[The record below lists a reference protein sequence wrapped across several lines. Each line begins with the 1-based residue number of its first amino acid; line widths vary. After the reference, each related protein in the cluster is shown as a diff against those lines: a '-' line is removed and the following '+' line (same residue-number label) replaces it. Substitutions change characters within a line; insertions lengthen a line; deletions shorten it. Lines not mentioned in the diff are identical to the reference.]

1 LSSRGLC
8 KGPVGNMF
16 VNSKA
21 PHCWLL
27 LLPLML
33 LLLMCRLL
41 GRLTIGCME
50 NDSCECLHVC
60 FPQSE
65 KQPSL
70 TLAIFTH
77 SVRMPQKKSL
87 KGLSEEEA
95 CSRSSMHGCPTGL
108 FIAVPLAFAYASANS
123 LSCLSLCS
131 FSWPLCC
138 AIPSAGEWS
147 SENRARGFIL
157 THWEAIFESALKTT
171 RNYLFLT
178 SNPAQKGL
186 QE

>member
-1 LSSRGLC
+1 MSSRGLC

-77 SVRMPQKKSL
+77 SVRMPQKKKGL
-87 KGLSEEEA
+87 RGLSEEEA
-95 CSRSSMHGCPTGL
+95 CSRSSMHGRPTGL
-108 FIAVPLAFAYASANS
+108 FTVRAPCLCLCLCQLLELPLPLQLLMASL
-123 LSCLSLCS
+123 LSSQPLSR
-131 FSWPLCC
+131 
-138 AIPSAGEWS
+138 EM
-147 SENRARGFIL
+147 
-157 THWEAIFESALKTT
+157 
-171 RNYLFLT
+171 
-178 SNPAQKGL
+178 GL
-186 QE
+186 QEQE